1 MNSAVNR
8 LRTPVLLLALY
19 FAFEVFNR
27 YTFGWSPPLTTV
39 LLEAI
44 IYNVIRKE
52 HSNHDFIPQTARAG
66 AIYNV
71 LRILIVA
78 LLAVSLILGH
88 HIHIGGSAYAG
99 TMAENYIEPYSW
111 FDAIAFICIF
121 FVLILA
127 GRTICQ
133 IALTYC
139 SKAKTVPAK
148 KISSIPLK
156 PFLMA
161 SAIVLA
167 LLLPYLLTYW
177 PDKAIRNTHDSS
189 INENGYI

>member
-27 YTFGWSPPLTTV
+27 YTFGWSLPLATLFLV
-39 LLEAI
+39 AI
-44 IYNVIRKE
+44 IYNVIHKE
-52 HSNHDFIPQTARAG
+52 HGNYDFIPQTTRAG
-66 AIYNV
+66 VTYNV
-71 LRILIVA
+71 LRVLIMA

-88 HIHIGGSAYAG
+88 HIHIDRSTYAG

-121 FVLILA
+121 FVLMLA
-127 GRTICQ
+127 ERTISQ

-139 SKAKTVPAK
+139 SKAKTVPPK

-156 PFLMA
+156 PYLKA

-167 LLLPYLLTYW
+167 Q
-177 PDKAIRNTHDSS
+177 
-189 INENGYI
+189 